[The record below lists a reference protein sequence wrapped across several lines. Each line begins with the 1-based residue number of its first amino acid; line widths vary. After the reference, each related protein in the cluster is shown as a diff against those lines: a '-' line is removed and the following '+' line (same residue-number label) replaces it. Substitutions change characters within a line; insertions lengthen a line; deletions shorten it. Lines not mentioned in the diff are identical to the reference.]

1 MGYEERTWNLEG
13 RQSVE
18 VAAEPRI
25 PIELGEGRYYVLVEI
40 DPHHAVPMAS
50 RSGTIGVFGPIDL
63 GLRAA
68 NLTVPWV
75 SAPDLVRPGDE
86 VEVEWAVKN
95 AGNLVASTFGYR
107 VVLERSRIFSTA
119 AIAIVTGGI
128 YLLSSGET

>member
-13 RQSVE
+13 RQSVA

-86 VEVEWAVKN
+86 VEVEWAVKKDRK
-95 AGNLVASTFGYR
+95 STR
-107 VVLERSRIFSTA
+107 LN
-119 AIAIVTGGI
+119 
-128 YLLSSGET
+128 SSHVKISYAVFC